1 MTLRSV
7 SLVLVLSLAA
17 SLILSSSSS
26 RASARNSLE
35 ETERLYADL
44 MDASSIL
51 ATIDSGLFITY
62 KGKHR
67 AAWKRVRDEKYKE
80 ITALLERTS
89 AKDFSAADA
98 RALKL
103 MRKTVQS
110 MATDQ
115 TSPEHKFHCKD
126 AQNRDL
132 KNADLRSAL
141 YSCFDELGNNL
152 EFEGNQLNRVSAL
165 DLLTEIVEPER
176 RKSLFMAFVPL
187 WKVIQ
192 SGLAWL
198 CFLFPLIEPDR
209 RSYRIRLSEKTH
221 GVRCDAVCNF

>member
-26 RASARNSLE
+26 RASARNSLGQ
-35 ETERLYADL
+35 TERLYADF

-51 ATIDSGLFITY
+51 AAIDSGLFITY
-62 KGKHR
+62 KGKDR
-67 AAWKRVRDEKYKE
+67 AAWKRVRDEKYKQ

-89 AKDFSAADA
+89 VKDFSAADA

-110 MATDQ
+110 MVTDQ

-141 YSCFDELGNNL
+141 
-152 EFEGNQLNRVSAL
+152 
-165 DLLTEIVEPER
+165 
-176 RKSLFMAFVPL
+176 
-187 WKVIQ
+187 
-192 SGLAWL
+192 
-198 CFLFPLIEPDR
+198 
-209 RSYRIRLSEKTH
+209 
-221 GVRCDAVCNF
+221 

>member
-7 SLVLVLSLAA
+7 SHVLVLSLGA

-26 RASARNSLE
+26 RASAPNSLGQ
-35 ETERLYADL
+35 TERLYADL

-51 ATIDSGLFITY
+51 AAIDSGLFITY
-62 KGKHR
+62 KGKDR
-67 AAWKRVRDEKYKE
+67 AAWKRVRDEKYKQ
-80 ITALLERTS
+80 ITAFLERTS

-110 MATDQ
+110 MLTDQ

-132 KNADLRSAL
+132 KNADLAPHCTPAST
-141 YSCFDELGNNL
+141 SWGTSWN
-152 EFEGNQLNRVSAL
+152 S
-165 DLLTEIVEPER
+165 
-176 RKSLFMAFVPL
+176 
-187 WKVIQ
+187 
-192 SGLAWL
+192 
-198 CFLFPLIEPDR
+198 
-209 RSYRIRLSEKTH
+209 
-221 GVRCDAVCNF
+221 